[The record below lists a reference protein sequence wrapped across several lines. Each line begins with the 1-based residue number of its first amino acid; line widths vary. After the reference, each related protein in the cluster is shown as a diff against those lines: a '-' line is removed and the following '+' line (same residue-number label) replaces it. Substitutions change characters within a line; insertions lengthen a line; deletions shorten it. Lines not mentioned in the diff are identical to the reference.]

1 MKIFHRNVSEFMPK
15 LRRGSLLQMHI
26 DEYFFKDESDLIES
40 NKPINDI
47 RFQIESKTI
56 HHI

>member
-40 NKPINDI
+40 NKPIYGNVPTN
-47 RFQIESKTI
+47 FNWYQW
-56 HHI
+56 H